1 MRIYRL
7 KFRPSQRDVL
17 HPNRTSSVPLTRDS
31 SQQIRKKIENM
42 DDAFEEQHPLVVIF
56 FHLFC
61 GKTKPRGSAR
71 LGIATFINQP
81 WERFQQSAMNQTLFL
96 GPILNML

>member
-42 DDAFEEQHPLVVIF
+42 DDAFEEQHPLVVISN
-56 FHLFC
+56 LY
-61 GKTKPRGSAR
+61 
-71 LGIATFINQP
+71 QP
-81 WERFQQSAMNQTLFL
+81 AV
-96 GPILNML
+96 